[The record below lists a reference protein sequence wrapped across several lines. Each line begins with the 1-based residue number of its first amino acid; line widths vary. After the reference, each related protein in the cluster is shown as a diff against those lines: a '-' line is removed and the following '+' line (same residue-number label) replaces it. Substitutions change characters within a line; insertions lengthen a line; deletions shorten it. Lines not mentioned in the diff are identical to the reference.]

1 MSDPANATELENKY
15 PRIVEQLTLLWGHD
29 GLSAYL
35 GRLLIDERGD
45 RQGFT
50 GEVMADIM
58 FLTNLHEDMLRDQA
72 PESGTKLWENP
83 LVKSL
88 KG

>member
-1 MSDPANATELENKY
+1 MSDPAYATELENKY

-58 FLTNLHEDMLRDQA
+58 FLTNLHEDMLRDLE

>member
-1 MSDPANATELENKY
+1 MADPTYATELEKKY
-15 PRIVEQLTLLWGHD
+15 PRIVEQLSLLWGHD

-45 RQGFT
+45 RQGFN
-50 GEVMADIM
+50 GDVMADIM
-58 FLTNLHEDMLRDQA
+58 FLTNLHEDMLRDHA